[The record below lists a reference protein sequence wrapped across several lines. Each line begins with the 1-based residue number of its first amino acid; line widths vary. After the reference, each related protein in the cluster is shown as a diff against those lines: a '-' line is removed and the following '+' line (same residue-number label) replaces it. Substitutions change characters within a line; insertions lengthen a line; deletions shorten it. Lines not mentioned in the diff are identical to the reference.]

1 MPSRSA
7 IADMQ
12 YDIDNRQRL
21 TQARLIKRLGLPEP
35 KPVEWTR
42 NPELARIFMQRQHVE
57 FLESLD
63 AALKDEGY
71 TDAAGQSLAD
81 QKADQEEA
89 DAAPAA
95 DDVVDSADTAAE
107 AAKTAKTAKTKTV
120 RA

>member
-12 YDIDNRQRL
+12 YDIDNRLRL

-35 KPVEWTR
+35 APAEWTR

-57 FLESLD
+57 FLEALD

-71 TDAAGQSLAD
+71 SAAAGQSR
-81 QKADQEEA
+81 ADQEEA

-95 DDVVDSADTAAE
+95 DDMADSADADTAVE
-107 AAKTAKTAKTKTV
+107 ATKTAKAAKTKTV

>member
-1 MPSRSA
+1 MPTRAA

-21 TQARLIKRLGLPEP
+21 VTAHLMKRLNLPDPTPAES
-35 KPVEWTR
+35 TR

-57 FLESLD
+57 FLEALD

-71 TDAAGQSLAD
+71 SAAAGQSR
-81 QKADQEEA
+81 ADQEEA
-89 DAAPAA
+89 DATPAA

-107 AAKTAKTAKTKTV
+107 APKTAKAAKTKTV

>member
-35 KPVEWTR
+35 APAEWTR

-71 TDAAGQSLAD
+71 TAAAGQSLAD

-95 DDVVDSADTAAE
+95 DDVVDSADTE
-107 AAKTAKTAKTKTV
+107 AKTAKAAKTKK
-120 RA
+120 AQA